1 MSEQS
6 KDGSWQPVEKDRRE
20 SPRVSMRIRVRR
32 AGSSDAFDS
41 REGNISLGGFAW
53 FGAALSVGTKVEA
66 RFTLPGSSDEL
77 QVRGEVLHVG
87 HGSRGS
93 SAHVRF
99 LDLPVETEMLIARY
113 LDDLELAESNARG
126 GA

>member
-6 KDGSWQPVEKDRRE
+6 KDDGQRRADERRE
-20 SPRVSMRIRVRR
+20 SPRVPMRIRVRR
-32 AGSSDAFDS
+32 ENSSQAFDS

-53 FGAALSVGTKVEA
+53 FGTSLSVGMKVEA
-66 RFTLPGSSDEL
+66 RFTLPGSTEEL
-77 QVRGEVLHVG
+77 QVRGEVLHVA

-99 LDLPVETEMLIARY
+99 LDLPVELEMLIARY
-113 LDDLELAESNARG
+113 LDDLELAESKRG
-126 GA
+126 GGP

>member
-6 KDGSWQPVEKDRRE
+6 KDGSQQPGTDRRE
-20 SPRVSMRIRVRR
+20 SPRVPMRIRVRR
-32 AGSSDAFDS
+32 ENTSLAFDS

-53 FGAALSVGTKVEA
+53 FGAALSVGQKVEA
-66 RFTLPGSSDEL
+66 RFTLPGSPEEI

-113 LDDLELAESNARG
+113 LDDLELAESKG
-126 GA
+126 GGGS

>member
-1 MSEQS
+1 MTEQS
-6 KDGSWQPVEKDRRE
+6 KEGSERTTDDRRE
-20 SPRVSMRIRVRR
+20 SPRVAMRIRVRR
-32 AGSSDAFDS
+32 ADTADTFDS

-53 FGAALSVGTKVEA
+53 YGYALPVRTRVEA
-66 RFTLPGSSDEL
+66 RFSLPDAEEEL
-77 QVRGEVLHVG
+77 QVLGEVIHVG

-99 LDLPVETEMLIARY
+99 LDLAPELEMRIARY
-113 LDDLELAESNARG
+113 LDDLELAESKSRG

>member
-6 KDGSWQPVEKDRRE
+6 KERNQRLEEDRRE
-20 SPRVSMRIRVRR
+20 SPRVSMRIHVRR
-32 AGSSDAFDS
+32 AGTSDAFES

-53 FGAALSVGTKVEA
+53 FGWAMPVGTKVEA
-66 RFTLPGSSDEL
+66 RFALPGSDEEL

-99 LDLPVETEMLIARY
+99 LELSQEAELRIARY
-113 LDDLELAESNARG
+113 IDDIELAESKARG

>member
-6 KDGSWQPVEKDRRE
+6 KDTNQRLEQDRRE
-20 SPRVSMRIRVRR
+20 SPRVAMRLRVRR
-32 AGSSDAFDS
+32 ADTSDNFES

-53 FGAALSVGTKVEA
+53 FGAALPVGSKVEA
-66 RFTLPGSSDEL
+66 RIQLPGAPEEL
-77 QVRGEVLHVG
+77 QVRGEVLNVG
-87 HGSRGS
+87 YGSRGT

-99 LDLPVETEMLIARY
+99 LDLPMEAELSIARY
-113 LDDLELAESNARG
+113 LDELELQESKPGG

>member
-6 KDGSWQPVEKDRRE
+6 KDGNQRPAENDRRE

-32 AGSSDAFDS
+32 AGSSQAFDS

-77 QVRGEVLHVG
+77 QVNGEVLHVG
-87 HGSRGS
+87 HGSRGT

-99 LDLPVETEMLIARY
+99 LNLPVETEMLIARY
-113 LDDLELAESNARG
+113 LDEVELAESKARG

>member
-1 MSEQS
+1 
-6 KDGSWQPVEKDRRE
+6 
-20 SPRVSMRIRVRR
+20 MRIRVRR
-32 AGSSDAFDS
+32 ENTSLPFDS

-66 RFTLPGSSDEL
+66 RFTLPGSSEEL

-87 HGSRGS
+87 HGSRGT

-99 LDLPVETEMLIARY
+99 LDLSAETELLIARY
-113 LDDLELAESNARG
+113 IDDLELAESKGGG

>member
-6 KDGSWQPVEKDRRE
+6 KDGSQRPGDERRE
-20 SPRVSMRIRVRR
+20 SPRVPMRIRVRR
-32 AGSSDAFDS
+32 ENTSLAFDS

-53 FGAALSVGTKVEA
+53 FGAALSVGQKVEA
-66 RFTLPGSSDEL
+66 RFTLPGSAEEL

-113 LDDLELAESNARG
+113 LDDLELAESKEG
-126 GA
+126 GGS

>member
-6 KDGSWQPVEKDRRE
+6 KDGNQRKVDDRRE

-32 AGSSDAFDS
+32 AGTSDPFEP

-53 FGAALSVGTKVEA
+53 YSWAMPVGTKVEA
-66 RFTLPGSSDEL
+66 RFTLPGSDEEL
-77 QVRGEVLHVG
+77 QVLGQVLHVG

-99 LDLPVETEMLIARY
+99 LDLPEDVELRIARY
-113 LDDLELAESNARG
+113 IDEIELAESKARG

>member
-6 KDGSWQPVEKDRRE
+6 KDSGQQRDSDRRD
-20 SPRVSMRIRVRR
+20 SPRVEMRLSVRR
-32 AGSSDAFDS
+32 AGTSDTFEP
-41 REGNISLGGFAW
+41 REGNLSLGGFAW
-53 FGAALSVGTKVEA
+53 YGSALPVGTKVEV
-66 RFTLPGSSDEL
+66 RILLPGAKEAL
-77 QVRGEVLHVG
+77 LARGEVLHVG

-99 LDLPVETEMLIARY
+99 LELPVEAEMSIARY
-113 LDDLELAESNARG
+113 LDDVELAESRSRG

>member
-6 KDGSWQPVEKDRRE
+6 KNSDQRSEMDRRD
-20 SPRVSMRIRVRR
+20 SPRVSMRFRVRR
-32 AGSSDAFDS
+32 EGTSDTFDS
-41 REGNISLGGFAW
+41 REGNLSLGGFAW
-53 FGAALSVGTKVEA
+53 FGAAMPVGTKVEA
-66 RFTLPGSSDEL
+66 RFHLPGVPDEL

-87 HGSRGS
+87 HGSRGT

-99 LDLPVETEMLIARY
+99 LELPVDAEMSIARY
-113 LDDLELAESNARG
+113 LDDVELEESKSGG

>member
-6 KDGSWQPVEKDRRE
+6 KDGSQQPAEDRRE
-20 SPRVSMRIRVRR
+20 SPRVPMRIRVRR
-32 AGSSDAFDS
+32 ENTSAPFDS

-66 RFTLPGSSDEL
+66 RFVLPGSTEEL

-87 HGSRGS
+87 HGSRGT

-99 LDLPVETEMLIARY
+99 LDLPAETELLIARY
-113 LDDLELAESNARG
+113 IDDLELAESKERG

>member
-6 KDGSWQPVEKDRRE
+6 KDGSQRPAEDRRE
-20 SPRVSMRIRVRR
+20 SPRVPMRIRVRR
-32 AGSSDAFDS
+32 ENTSQAFDS

-66 RFTLPGSSDEL
+66 RFTLPGSSEEL

-99 LDLPVETEMLIARY
+99 LELSADAELRIARY
-113 LDDLELAESNARG
+113 IDDIELAESKARG

>member
-6 KDGSWQPVEKDRRE
+6 KDSGQQLENDRRD
-20 SPRVSMRIRVRR
+20 SPRVEMRLSVRR
-32 AGSSDAFDS
+32 AGTSDTFEP
-41 REGNISLGGFAW
+41 REGNLSLGGFAW
-53 FGAALSVGTKVEA
+53 YGSALPVGTKVEV
-66 RFTLPGSSDEL
+66 RILLPGAKEAL
-77 QVRGEVLHVG
+77 LARGEVLHVG

-99 LDLPVETEMLIARY
+99 LELPVEAEMSIARY
-113 LDDLELAESNARG
+113 LDDVELAESRSRG

>member
-6 KDGSWQPVEKDRRE
+6 KDGSQRPGDDRRE
-20 SPRVSMRIRVRR
+20 SPRVPMRIRVRR
-32 AGSSDAFDS
+32 ENTSQAFDS

-53 FGAALSVGTKVEA
+53 FGAALSVGQKVEA
-66 RFTLPGSSDEL
+66 RFTLPGSAEEL
-77 QVRGEVLHVG
+77 QVRGEVIHVG

-113 LDDLELAESNARG
+113 LDDLELAESKSG
-126 GA
+126 GGS

>member
-1 MSEQS
+1 MNEQS
-6 KDGSWQPVEKDRRE
+6 KEGSERTVDDRRE

-32 AGSSDAFDS
+32 AGTSETFES
-41 REGNISLGGFAW
+41 REGNLSLGGFAW
-53 FGAALSVGTKVEA
+53 FGYALPVRTQVEA
-66 RFTLPGSSDEL
+66 RFSLPDAEEEL
-77 QVRGEVLHVG
+77 QVLGEVIHVG

-99 LDLPVETEMLIARY
+99 LELQPELEMRIARY
-113 LDDLELAESNARG
+113 LDDLELAESKSRG

>member
-6 KDGSWQPVEKDRRE
+6 KDEGQRRAEERRE
-20 SPRVSMRIRVRR
+20 SPRVPMRIRVRR
-32 AGSSDAFDS
+32 ENTSLAFDS

-53 FGAALSVGTKVEA
+53 FGSALSVGQKVEA
-66 RFTLPGSSDEL
+66 RFTLPGSTDEL
-77 QVRGEVLHVG
+77 QVRGEVLHVA

-113 LDDLELAESNARG
+113 LDDLELAESKG
-126 GA
+126 GGGGS

>member
-6 KDGSWQPVEKDRRE
+6 KEGSEQKVDDRRD
-20 SPRVSMRIRVRR
+20 SPRVAMRIRVRR
-32 AGSSDAFDS
+32 AGTSETFES
-41 REGNISLGGFAW
+41 REGNVSLGGFAW
-53 FGAALSVGTKVEA
+53 YGYALPVLTRVEA
-66 RFTLPGSSDEL
+66 RFSLPDAEEEL
-77 QVRGEVLHVG
+77 QVLGEVIHVG

-99 LDLPVETEMLIARY
+99 LDLTPELEMRIARY
-113 LDDLELAESNARG
+113 LDDVELAEDKARG

>member
-6 KDGSWQPVEKDRRE
+6 KDGSQRPGDDRRE
-20 SPRVSMRIRVRR
+20 SPRVPMRIRVRR
-32 AGSSDAFDS
+32 DNTSLAFDS

-53 FGAALSVGTKVEA
+53 FGAALSVGQKVEA
-66 RFTLPGSSDEL
+66 RFTLPGSAEEL
-77 QVRGEVLHVG
+77 QVRGEVIHVG

-113 LDDLELAESNARG
+113 LDDLELAESKSG
-126 GA
+126 GGS

>member
-6 KDGSWQPVEKDRRE
+6 KDGSQQPGNDRRE
-20 SPRVSMRIRVRR
+20 SPRVPMRIRVRR
-32 AGSSDAFDS
+32 ENTSLAFDS

-53 FGAALSVGTKVEA
+53 FGAALSVGQKVEA
-66 RFTLPGSSDEL
+66 RFTLPGSTEEI

-113 LDDLELAESNARG
+113 LDDLELAESKSG
-126 GA
+126 GGS